1 VKAQKAGLASSKEN
15 EAAANKVATAQK
27 GVSVAERTLSGDLAN
42 VHKATDGLSLAQKEA
57 AAPPKALAAA
67 QEKLKKAHEAVS
79 VASLKVK
86 KDSSAL
92 GEVLANLAKIS
103 MGQAQKASETTAG
116 KLRVL
121 HATLNEVEAEIGKKL
136 EPAIM
141 KLVEAM
147 LKIIGFFK
155 QHTTAAKAL
164 AIALGLVAIAWPIT
178 KVIGLVSA
186 IGKLVVLSKIAGL
199 VKMLW
204 SGLVALGTSEAIVGG
219 ETVTLGFSFAALGT
233 AIGGVLLSVAPFLAA
248 FGVGGAIGL
257 GINSLYKSITGAL
270 GPTEKLA
277 SLLGKTGE
285 EGPSAS
291 LLAGSKHAKERLAQ
305 AEAKYPK
312 MALGGI
318 VSKPTLVEVGEAG
331 PEAIIPL
338 ASGGLTAPQGFSSL
352 PNIGAG
358 TSSTNPSGGGLHID
372 NLTVNGM
379 STPSPVVVSELY
391 SRLRPLLV

>member
-1 VKAQKAGLASSKEN
+1 
-15 EAAANKVATAQK
+15 
-27 GVSVAERTLSGDLAN
+27 
-42 VHKATDGLSLAQKEA
+42 
-57 AAPPKALAAA
+57 
-67 QEKLKKAHEAVS
+67 
-79 VASLKVK
+79 
-86 KDSSAL
+86 
-92 GEVLANLAKIS
+92 
-103 MGQAQKASETTAG
+103 
-116 KLRVL
+116 
-121 HATLNEVEAEIGKKL
+121 
-136 EPAIM
+136 
-141 KLVEAM
+141 M

-186 IGKLVVLSKIAGL
+186 ISKLVVLSKIAGL
-199 VKMLW
+199 VNMLW
-204 SGLVALGTSEAIVGG
+204 SGLVALGTTEAVVGG

-257 GINSLYKSITGAL
+257 GINALYKDITGAL

-277 SLLGKTGE
+277 NLLGKGGE
-285 EGPSAS
+285 EGPSAA

-312 MALGGI
+312 KMALGGI
-318 VSKPTLVEVGEAG
+318 VTKPTVVEVGEAG
-331 PEAIIPL
+331 AEAIIPL
-338 ASGGLTAPQGFSSL
+338 ASGGLTAPPGFSPL
-352 PNIGAG
+352 PNIGTG
-358 TSSTNPSGGGLHID
+358 STASNPSSGGLHID